1 MRLRI
6 MQYQELQN
14 HHELSEFEI
23 LYDYMIIIEIT
34 NVMSRYSEQIQF
46 HNHLLIRKK
55 RNNV

>member
-1 MRLRI
+1 